1 MLCPWCFQATLT
13 VFQILTADDW
23 PLVMHGAWWCGTAR
37 VLRLLVAVSRHAS
50 YRRAATYKATGSSV
64 ASLLYFVLVTL
75 IGMYIIMSLFIAII
89 LEKFAC
95 QDDFANDLQEH
106 YAEVRS

>member
-1 MLCPWCFQATLT
+1 
-13 VFQILTADDW
+13 
-23 PLVMHGAWWCGTAR
+23 
-37 VLRLLVAVSRHAS
+37 
-50 YRRAATYKATGSSV
+50 V